1 MTAEGLP
8 LDAAGAPVP
17 RSLLRIAVDP
27 VFGPFFVGKLLANV
41 GIWIFN
47 IATVILVFDST
58 GSPLLVGLVSVMLFA
73 PQVLLVTVSGAVADR
88 ANRKLQLLAG
98 RLLCT
103 AGTLTIWLLLW
114 VGGESPPTWAVM
126 AAVATVGVGFTVGG
140 PAMQA
145 MLPSLVRARETPKAV
160 ALDNF
165 SFAIGR
171 AFGPAVGGVMAV
183 TVGLTWAFAVST
195 VLHVVFGVV
204 VATLPSGDH
213 PRGASDDT
221 SIRAGLAYVARR
233 PAIAAVL
240 LGVTAIGIG
249 ADPAITLAPSL
260 ASQVGGGADLVG
272 TFASAFGLGAFV
284 AFFPQSLLTRRLG
297 SERLASIGLLCLAAG
312 AVVLIGA
319 TATWLAVLA
328 FGLAGVGMTL
338 ALTALGT
345 ELYAR
350 VPSAFRGRVMALWLL
365 GFMGSR
371 PLAAGLNGVLAD
383 VLSVGSALAVT
394 AVLVLGAAWAC
405 RPAVLREPS
414 DGAEPGAAGSAAA

>member
-1 MTAEGLP
+1 MPPG
-8 LDAAGAPVP
+8 AADGSMP
-17 RSLLRIAVDP
+17 RSLLRIALDR

-88 ANRKLQLLAG
+88 ANRKFQLLSG
-98 RLLCT
+98 RLLCI

-114 VGGESPPTWAVM
+114 VGGESPPTWAIM

-140 PAMQA
+140 PAMQS
-145 MLPSLVRARETPKAV
+145 MLPALVRPGETPKAV

-183 TVGLTWAFAVST
+183 TVGLTWAFGVST
-195 VLHVVFGVV
+195 LLHVVFTVV
-204 VATLPSGDH
+204 VAMLPPGEQPS
-213 PRGASDDT
+213 AAAEDT
-221 SIRAGLAYVARR
+221 SVRAGLAYVASR

-240 LGVTAIGIG
+240 LGVAAIGIG

-260 ASQVGGGADLVG
+260 VTQVGGGADLVG

-297 SERLASIGLLCLAAG
+297 SERLASLGLLCMAAG
-312 AVVLIGA
+312 AVVLIVA
-319 TATWLAVLA
+319 TATWVVLLA

-345 ELYAR
+345 QLYAR
-350 VPSAFRGRVMALWLL
+350 VPGAFRGRVMALWLL
-365 GFMGSR
+365 GFTGSR
-371 PLAAGLNGVLAD
+371 PLAAGLNGLLAD
-383 VLSVGSALAVT
+383 AVSVGVALAAT
-394 AVLVLGAAWAC
+394 ALMVLGAAWAC
-405 RPAVLREPS
+405 RPAVLRAPPGGPEP
-414 DGAEPGAAGSAAA
+414 DVTGSAAA